1 MTPEQTLLTTSKSGS
16 PGAGTPA
23 VAARKLLHLEDF
35 SCLAN
40 VPFIEAAYWAALK
53 RGPDPEGKEVYLRLL
68 ENGTTKAEILA
79 YLIDS
84 PEGRLIGA
92 EILGL
97 AGACWRARILRYPG
111 VGTLLRLGGS
121 LWPFTQD
128 HRDIKAAFQRLAH
141 IEDQAETRA
150 RMADQAYR
158 NVTNGI
164 EALRIEFRNA
174 QPFLAS
180 TDSVVSLQ
188 GDLNALGIALEELEK
203 SKLNRSEVD
212 LLSVVS
218 ADLHAELK
226 EVHASLR
233 TTIYRGLDDL
243 NRTTRRLLDGK
254 AEATAIPALEAVI
267 ERRWNARFEEL
278 THLFEAFAAR
288 RIDSAEIESV
298 KKDLHASLEAA
309 LGGLTQSITAVGASR
324 VDRQTIETL
333 LAEAS
338 KVAEASKAVVEQ
350 LHEEIRELNSS
361 LQRERQTGRET

>member
-1 MTPEQTLLTTSKSGS
+1 MFKAGP

-23 VAARKLLHLEDF
+23 VAARKMLHLEDF

-40 VPFIEAAYWAALK
+40 ALFIEAAYWAVLK

-68 ENGTTKAEILA
+68 ENGTTKAEILT

-84 PEGRLIGA
+84 PEGRSIGA
-92 EILGL
+92 KILGL
-97 AGACWRARILRYPG
+97 AGARWRARIYRYPG

-121 LWPFTQD
+121 LWPFA
-128 HRDIKAAFQRLAH
+128 RDRREIKAAFQRLAH

-150 RMADQAYR
+150 RMVDQAYR
-158 NVTNGI
+158 NIANGI

-188 GDLNALGIALEELEK
+188 GDLNALRITLGELEK
-203 SKLNRSEVD
+203 SKLNRSEFD
-212 LLSVVS
+212 LLSVAA
-218 ADLHAELK
+218 ADFHAELK

-278 THLFEAFAAR
+278 MRLFETFAER
-288 RIDSAEIESV
+288 RIDAAEIEAV
-298 KKDLHASLEAA
+298 KKGLYASMEAA
-309 LGGLTQSITAVGASR
+309 LGGLTQTITAMATSR
-324 VDRQTIETL
+324 VDRLTIETL

-338 KVAEASKAVVEQ
+338 KVAEASKAVVER
-350 LHEEIRELNSS
+350 LHEEIRELKSS
-361 LQRERQTGRET
+361 LQPERRTGREA